1 MANSS
6 PSKNGDAKSGN
17 TESGSLESS
26 SIENDFESELPSS
39 GLPKW
44 VPQTRRSQTKRSPQT
59 IATEPS
65 NGFSA
70 QAFTSDDSGAETS
83 GADTSG
89 AMTSN
94 PGISA
99 AQLSTAQPS
108 TAQPSTAQPSTA
120 QPSTAQPSTAGIPS
134 LDPPAKSQEVDSR
147 YNRTFTAD
155 YNPDP
160 DLQADNAD
168 IETHPLNRAQ
178 LNGTSSGMLSMV
190 KKNDGSGAVNGS
202 PERYRR
208 QPAINPIKVAQAPV
222 SVVAIASVIVVVIG
236 FTLSSFWLTL
246 AGSLVAFIVSLR
258 LLAPTLQEALSD
270 LSQQQKALF
279 IAVPGLLI
287 GIVGLFSTSGIA
299 RPVARWGSGLRW
311 DIISALGDFLGA
323 IGQIFIAILAV
334 YVAWRQYII
343 SRDLTVQ
350 QNLITQQQTIDSYFQ
365 GISELVLDDEGLLE
379 DWPQERVI
387 AEARTAAILS
397 SVDADGKAKVL
408 RFLSRSKLLTPLARD
423 QRLGRPILDGFGG
436 YAEDRASGTRV
447 IDLGVMLAAANI
459 MGTDL
464 RWLDLSESNLIRANL
479 ADCDLVRTN
488 FARAILCDAN
498 FTNTDIMGVRLFYG
512 ELETA
517 TPRTRQDVPNY
528 TTGEF
533 TGAVVEGADLTNAQR
548 LSEVQ
553 RCYCCAWGGSKTR
566 GTIPGGCDGIPN
578 RLGR

>member
-1 MANSS
+1 MYAPMANSS
-6 PSKNGDAKSGN
+6 PSENGDAKSGN

-26 SIENDFESELPSS
+26 NIENDFESELPS
-39 GLPKW
+39 GDLPKW

-59 IATEPS
+59 IAPESS

-70 QAFTSDDSGAETS
+70 QAFTHDDSSAETS
-83 GADTSG
+83 GP
-89 AMTSN
+89 MTST
-94 PGISA
+94 PGISNA
-99 AQLSTAQPS
+99 ETASSQSSTAQPS
-108 TAQPSTAQPSTA
+108 TAQPSIAQPSI
-120 QPSTAQPSTAGIPS
+120 AQPSTAGISS
-134 LDPPAKSQEVDSR
+134 LDPLAKSQEADSR

-168 IETHPLNRAQ
+168 VETYPLNRAQ
-178 LNGTSSGMLSMV
+178 LNGTSSMV
-190 KKNDGSGAVNGS
+190 KKNDGSGAASGS

-287 GIVGLFSTSGIA
+287 GIVGLISTSGIA

-436 YAEDRASGTRV
+436 YAEDRPSGTRV

-459 MGTDL
+459 TGTDL
-464 RWLDLSESNLIRANL
+464 RWLDLSEANLIRANL

-517 TPRTRQDVPNY
+517 TPRTRQDAPNY

-548 LSEVQ
+548 LLEVQ

>member
-1 MANSS
+1 MANPP
-6 PSKNGDAKSGN
+6 PSENGDAKSSN
-17 TESGSLESS
+17 IESGSIDSS
-26 SIENDFESELPSS
+26 NVKNDFESELPSS
-39 GLPKW
+39 DLPRW
-44 VPQTRRSQTKRSPQT
+44 VPQPRRSQINRSPPIT
-59 IATEPS
+59 AESS
-65 NGFSA
+65 NGSSA
-70 QAFTSDDSGAETS
+70 QTSSSSSETS
-83 GADTSG
+83 T
-89 AMTSN
+89 
-94 PGISA
+94 PG
-99 AQLSTAQPS
+99 PS
-108 TAQPSTAQPSTA
+108 TATPSTAKPLSIETSTA
-120 QPSTAQPSTAGIPS
+120 SSTSSTSPLPASDNVAS
-134 LDPPAKSQEVDSR
+134 LDVAASSQTAASR

-168 IETHPLNRAQ
+168 IETYPLSRAQ
-178 LNGTSSGMLSMV
+178 LNGGLSGSSSMV
-190 KKNDGSGAVNGS
+190 KKHEESKAASGS
-202 PERYRR
+202 PERYQR

-222 SVVAIASVIVVVIG
+222 SVVAIAGVIVVVVG

-279 IAVPGLLI
+279 IAVPGLLF
-287 GIVGLFSTSGIA
+287 GIVGLIATSGIA

-323 IGQIFIAILAV
+323 IGQIFIAVLAV

-436 YAEDRASGTRV
+436 YAEDRPSGTRV
-447 IDLGVMLAAANI
+447 IDLGVMLAAASLT
-459 MGTDL
+459 GTDL
-464 RWLDLSESNLIRANL
+464 RWLDLSDANLIRANL

-512 ELETA
+512 DLETA
-517 TPRTRQDVPNY
+517 TPRTRKDAPSYV
-528 TTGEF
+528 TGEF
-533 TGAVVEGADLTNAQR
+533 TGAVVEGMDLTNAQR